1 MQGNETND
9 IIANLFE
16 SLLNNYHEEEQIMRG
31 ASDFVFESVEVLDYE
46 LHRIKLKRGWS
57 YIISP
62 KWIRN
67 KEATINPKN
76 EGDSDCFQYA
86 ITIALNHQ
94 VIGND
99 R

>member
-46 LHRIKLKRGWS
+46 LHRIKLKRG
-57 YIISP
+57 
-62 KWIRN
+62 
-67 KEATINPKN
+67 
-76 EGDSDCFQYA
+76 
-86 ITIALNHQ
+86 
-94 VIGND
+94 
-99 R
+99 